1 MRNIGRPLSLQVD
14 ALIKKSIAYAYEND
28 HKVLSAYVKKHAQEM
43 SEDVMRQHIDL
54 YVNNYS
60 VALAEDGKEAV
71 LKLFEVYQQLHPDT
85 IISPEEIFL

>member
-1 MRNIGRPLSLQVD
+1 
-14 ALIKKSIAYAYEND
+14 
-28 HKVLSAYVKKHAQEM
+28 M